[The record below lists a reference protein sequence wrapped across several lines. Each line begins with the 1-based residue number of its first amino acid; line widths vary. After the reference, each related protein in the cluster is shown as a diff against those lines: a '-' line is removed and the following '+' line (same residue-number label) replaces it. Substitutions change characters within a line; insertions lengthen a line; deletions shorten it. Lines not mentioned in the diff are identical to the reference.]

1 MSLSVEFGLSLPNFH
16 LEVQFDA
23 PAGITAISG
32 PSGAG
37 KTTLINVLAG
47 LVTPD
52 YGHIETQGRVLFS
65 SHTGVNLKPEQRH
78 VGYIFQ
84 DARLFPHLT
93 VMQNLK
99 CGRWFRHLPSDP
111 KALEKIITLLGI
123 EHFTHRRPTQL
134 SGGEKQRVAIGRALL
149 SNPDVI
155 LADEPL
161 SSLDPE
167 RKTDILPYFEMLR
180 DQMHLPIVYVSHDAD
195 EMTRLAT
202 THLQLKQGHIQ
213 SS

>member
-1 MSLSVEFGLSLPNFH
+1 
-16 LEVQFDA
+16 
-23 PAGITAISG
+23 
-32 PSGAG
+32 
-37 KTTLINVLAG
+37 
-47 LVTPD
+47 
-52 YGHIETQGRVLFS
+52 
-65 SHTGVNLKPEQRH
+65 
-78 VGYIFQ
+78 
-84 DARLFPHLT
+84 
-93 VMQNLK
+93 MQNLK

-195 EMTRLAT
+195 EVTRLAT
-202 THLQLKQGHIQ
+202 THLQLKQGRIQ